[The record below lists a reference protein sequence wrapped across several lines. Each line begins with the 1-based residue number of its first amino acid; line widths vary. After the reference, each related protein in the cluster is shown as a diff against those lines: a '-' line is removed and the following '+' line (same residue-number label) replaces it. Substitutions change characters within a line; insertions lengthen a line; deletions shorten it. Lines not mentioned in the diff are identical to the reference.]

1 MGLTQWIDIYKRNNR
16 NECKSTILSLSKS
29 SITNRKKR
37 KKKHFLL
44 GLVTLSSTA
53 LQNFKLNLI
62 EKEIDNG
69 YQLFSMLYNYV
80 SIAMKEKMKKG
91 TTVVTTRLIVCASL
105 SVYSLQQFEFA
116 YDSLI
121 SPFGTIG
128 YHFNLFF
135 FISKSLNIKK
145 KKDSLDFGYSS
156 FTSSLFFLKR
166 KNLTIL

>member
-1 MGLTQWIDIYKRNNR
+1 MGLI
-16 NECKSTILSLSKS
+16 STKEITETSASRLSCRFLNHQLQ
-29 SITNRKKR
+29 IGKKE

-135 FISKSLNIKK
+135 FISKSLKIKK
-145 KKDSLDFGYSS
+145 KKIPLISVIPLLLLAY
-156 FTSSLFFLKR
+156 FF
-166 KNLTIL
+166 